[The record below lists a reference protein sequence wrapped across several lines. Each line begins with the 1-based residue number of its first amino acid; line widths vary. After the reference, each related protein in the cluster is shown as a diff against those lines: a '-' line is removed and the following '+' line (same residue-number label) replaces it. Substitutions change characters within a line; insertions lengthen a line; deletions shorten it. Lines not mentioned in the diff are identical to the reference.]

1 MKGIFC
7 KYEFDSEAIREMIQN
22 IFTESEI
29 EVVVKPY
36 SIDARFNNGNSFH
49 ISIHNEKQIIYSN
62 CRRKYTSLKPN
73 WEENYSL
80 ESEVNVNSL
89 FQVIKYILTSL
100 N

>member
-1 MKGIFC
+1 MKGIVC
-7 KYEFDSEAIREMIQN
+7 KYEFDSEVIREIIQN
-22 IFTESEI
+22 TFTEGEI

-36 SIDARFNNGNSFH
+36 SIDARFHNGNSFH
-49 ISIHNEKQIIYSN
+49 IAIHNEKQIIYSN
-62 CRRKYTSLKPN
+62 CRRKYTNLKPN

-80 ESEVNVNSL
+80 KSEVNVNSL